1 MITRGLILLALMM
14 AAIPAGS
21 MEKDKKMPANAYLSE
36 YYKAFLIQQTDRGWI
51 VVNLPSRTKF
61 GPVSPGPFS
70 TPGIAKH
77 VIDRVVEDS
86 NVNAP

>member
-1 MITRGLILLALMM
+1 MIRCGAVLLALML
-14 AAIPAGS
+14 AAVPAGS
-21 MEKDKKMPANAYLSE
+21 IEKDKKMPANAYLSE
-36 YYKAFLIQQTDRGWI
+36 YNKTFLIQQTDRGWI

-86 NVNAP
+86 NR

>member
-1 MITRGLILLALMM
+1 LLALML
-14 AAIPAGS
+14 AAVPAGS
-21 MEKDKKMPANAYLSE
+21 IEKDKKMPANAYLSE
-36 YYKAFLIQQTDRGWI
+36 YYKGFLIQQTDRGWI

-77 VIDRVVEDS
+77 VIDRIVEDS
-86 NVNAP
+86 NR